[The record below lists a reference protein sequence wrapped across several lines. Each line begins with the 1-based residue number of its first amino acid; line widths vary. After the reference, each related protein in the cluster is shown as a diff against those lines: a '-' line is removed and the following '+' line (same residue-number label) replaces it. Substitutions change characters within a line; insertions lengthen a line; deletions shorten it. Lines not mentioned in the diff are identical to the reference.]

1 MGCGVS
7 GLGRMLCWAGVLG
20 VRGAARRCGCLVR
33 LLSAVW
39 WLGWVRCVRA
49 WDGRAAGE
57 LSLRAGQPAS
67 HGVWSGAAVC
77 LGACWDCLCGIEG
90 CLAGVRASELRRKGA
105 RWSGCP
111 GGSGV
116 CAEAALSGARR
127 VGCLFCDR
135 QAMRGVLGGG
145 QSGVCGCGVQARCLW
160 TPRRVVG
167 RTVNCLVVS
176 WTLNRVPGMTPK
188 CLVSWTLSSLRL
200 EQDGNLLQALV
211 RPGLPFEKA

>member
-1 MGCGVS
+1 LGCGVS

-33 LLSAVW
+33 LSSAVW

-135 QAMRGVLGGG
+135 QAMRGVLGGVG
-145 QSGVCGCGVQARCLW
+145 RNRGDWGSDGWAGCDARARAAGAAGARCCCVLCECGVLSIR
-160 TPRRVVG
+160 
-167 RTVNCLVVS
+167 
-176 WTLNRVPGMTPK
+176 K
-188 CLVSWTLSSLRL
+188 CS
-200 EQDGNLLQALV
+200 ALV
-211 RPGLPFEKA
+211 REAGVRACGVLDAWSFVFQLPG